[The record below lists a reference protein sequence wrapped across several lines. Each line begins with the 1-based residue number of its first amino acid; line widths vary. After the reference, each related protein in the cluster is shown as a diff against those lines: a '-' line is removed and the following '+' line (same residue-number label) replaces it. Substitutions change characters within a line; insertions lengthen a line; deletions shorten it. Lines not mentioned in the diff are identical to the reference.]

1 MPSALLVLAVGLGL
15 GVVTPAGS
23 AAGELHA
30 KFEIF
35 VDDVAVSTR
44 FYEALGF
51 RVAHVKPPNG
61 YTTMERDGVVVA
73 LSPLPRWLPPLRWL
87 GFLRLPPLGTE
98 IVFYPGEALE
108 TLHDAL
114 ARAGLAPGE
123 IRLQPWGHRDFRLRD
138 PNGYYVRLS
147 EGGPLP

>member
-1 MPSALLVLAVGLGL
+1 MASVLAVLPLAVVLALG
-15 GVVTPAGS
+15 
-23 AAGELHA
+23 AAPDVAQAEWRA
-30 KFEIF
+30 KFELF
-35 VDDVAVSTR
+35 VDDVEASTR
-44 FYEALGF
+44 FYEGLGF
-51 RVAHVKPPNG
+51 RVAHVKPSDD

-98 IVFYPGEALE
+98 IVLYPDDLE
-108 TLHDAL
+108 TLHAAL
-114 ARAGLAPGE
+114 TRAGFEPGE

-147 EGGPLP
+147 EGAPVP